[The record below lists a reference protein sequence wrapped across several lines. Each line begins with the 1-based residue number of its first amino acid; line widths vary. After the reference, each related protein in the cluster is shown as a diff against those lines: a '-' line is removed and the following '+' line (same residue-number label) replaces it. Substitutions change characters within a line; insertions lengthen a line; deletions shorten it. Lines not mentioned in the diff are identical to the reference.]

1 MIPSMLHLGV
11 HPRVAAGT
19 SGFNYIF
26 IGFTS
31 IIKLFIDNLL
41 KKEEIIWYTS
51 LAV

>member
-1 MIPSMLHLGV
+1 MLHLGV
-11 HPRVAAGT
+11 HPGVAAGT